1 MIASELL
8 SEHLDCLR
16 LTDTVEAA
24 IDFMESQG
32 VCELPIVDKK
42 RLYNYARISS
52 LHMFQDKQ
60 QLLLEVI
67 PQNQFSPSVKIDQ
80 HIYEIVPI
88 LASNELSVVAVI
100 DHDDQFLGVVDQKRL
115 NKQITESLTYRGLGA
130 VLVLKVSDRDFAPS
144 VFARWIEEN
153 GAKIIGMMV
162 HTTTEGE
169 LMVNLKINTTIVK
182 NIVATFQRQNFR
194 VEHVYLSEDFNQ
206 DNDRAIDLALK
217 FFDF

>member
-42 RLYNYARISS
+42 RLYNYARITS
-52 LHMFQDKQ
+52 LHMLQDKQ

-194 VEHVYLSEDFNQ
+194 VEQVYLSEDFNQ

>member
-42 RLYNYARISS
+42 KLYNYARISS
-52 LHMFQDKQ
+52 LHLLPNKQ
-60 QLLLEVI
+60 QLLSEVI
-67 PQNQFSPSVKIDQ
+67 ALNQFSPCAKIDQ
-80 HIYEIVPI
+80 HIYEIIPV
-88 LASNELSVVAVI
+88 LAANELSVVAVV
-100 DHDDQFLGVVDQKRL
+100 DQDDQFIGLVDQKRL

-153 GAKIIGMMV
+153 GAKILGMMV
-162 HTTTEGE
+162 YTTAEGE
-169 LMVNLKINTTIVK
+169 LMVNLKLNTTIVK

-194 VEHVYLSEDFNQ
+194 VENVYLSEDYNQ
-206 DNDRAIDLALK
+206 NNDRAIDLALK

>member
-16 LTDTVEAA
+16 LTDTVDAA

-42 RLYNYARISS
+42 KLYNYARIAS
-52 LHMFQDKQ
+52 LHLESNKQ
-60 QLLLEVI
+60 QLLSEVI
-67 PQNQFSPSVKIDQ
+67 AFNQFTPNVKIDH
-80 HIYEIVPI
+80 HIYEIIPV
-88 LASNELSVVAVI
+88 LAANDLSVVAVV
-100 DHDDQFLGVVDQKRL
+100 DSDEQFLGLIDQKRL

-153 GAKIIGMMV
+153 GAKILGMMV
-162 HTTTEGE
+162 HTTQEGE

-182 NIVATFQRQNFR
+182 NIVATFQRQNYR
-194 VEHVYLSEDFNQ
+194 VEQVYLSEDFNQ
-206 DNDRAIDLALK
+206 NNDRAIDLALK

>member
-42 RLYNYARISS
+42 RLYNYARITS
-52 LHMFQDKQ
+52 LHMLQDKQ

-100 DHDDQFLGVVDQKRL
+100 DHDDQFLGLVDQKRL

-162 HTTTEGE
+162 HTTTEGK